1 MPLTGT
7 QWAASIEPLGVLN
20 AAMVAGHASQ
30 LISDLTAAAQVATVA
45 GRVVGNAFLLAM
57 VEAEHIGHGPQHA
70 DRARVSGV
78 RARAHHMKMS
88 PRGAESRGASR
99 RRPKTDE
106 EP

>member
-57 VEAEHIGHGPQHA
+57 VEAEHIESWFEGSGNVVLSA
-70 DRARVSGV
+70 TARNMLI
-78 RARAHHMKMS
+78 ARGSA
-88 PRGAESRGASR
+88 AYALAL
-99 RRPKTDE
+99 TI
-106 EP
+106 